1 MVSLLRVVAR
11 RNANRVLR
19 LYQMQFEALC
29 HAPSSVA
36 APTFSLGRCQLEMH
50 YLHFLFGPQWSR
62 KVSSPHFRRFFTRCY
77 LNMQWEWL
85 FNLRFELS
93 INHFWISCD
102 ELKINAISQGR
113 PRSAISRRIER
124 WGLLVYPF
132 FSRIEDEFAFCTQ
145 HRHIFIDFPVAMQ
158 ALKFLQPQKRVWI
171 FFPFFTPLLVD
182 GPRTFGKYQKRWK
195 TEKKKGAEW
204 LENRE

>member
-1 MVSLLRVVAR
+1 MPR
-11 RNANRVLR
+11 
-19 LYQMQFEALC
+19 
-29 HAPSSVA
+29 PSSAA

-158 ALKFLQPQKRVWI
+158 ALIFLQPQKRVWI
-171 FFPFFTPLLVD
+171 FFLFSPHSLSMDHALLENT
-182 GPRTFGKYQKRWK
+182 RNAGKLR
-195 TEKKKGAEW
+195 KKKGAEW

>member
-29 HAPSSVA
+29 HAPSSAA

-132 FSRIEDEFAFCTQ
+132 FPGYRMNLLFAHSTGTFLSIFLWQCRRWNFCNPKNESEF
-145 HRHIFIDFPVAMQ
+145 
-158 ALKFLQPQKRVWI
+158 

-195 TEKKKGAEW
+195 TEKKKEQSD
-204 LENRE
+204 